1 MELLKLMSDN
11 PMVTGALI
19 ATVSGSLMWVIK
31 AIPLKIYGGIVRLL
45 TVSLHVS
52 SETPI
57 AFSYVNTYLI
67 SRGYSDRTNR
77 LKIVGN
83 SDMSVAPGEGS
94 NFFWDG
100 GLVSIYRKRNVAEG
114 KGAKVVED
122 IHITTYGKSSKRI
135 KEVLRKCRELKTE
148 NRNNHYYRPGYWGDW
163 EPVNRP
169 GQAKS
174 LDSVI
179 LSSEA
184 KTDISKSV
192 EGWLAGKDFYSSLGI
207 PWNHGLLLYG
217 PPGTGK
223 TTLVKALSGKYSLP
237 VHALSLEAI
246 GHGGVL
252 KAFSEIEENSIVL
265 IEDVDRYSE
274 LVSKKLISKDGD
286 IEGDSL
292 DRAGVSLATLLNA
305 IDGVLASEG
314 RLLILTTNHLEKL
327 DPALIRPGRIDKKV
341 FMGNLNKDMVYFM
354 ASKFFDKVPS
364 RVISMIEEEKDERP
378 PAYWQVRFLEARNGA

>member
-1 MELLKLMSDN
+1 
-11 PMVTGALI
+11 
-19 ATVSGSLMWVIK
+19 
-31 AIPLKIYGGIVRLL
+31 
-45 TVSLHVS
+45 
-52 SETPI
+52 
-57 AFSYVNTYLI
+57 
-67 SRGYSDRTNR
+67 
-77 LKIVGN
+77 
-83 SDMSVAPGEGS
+83 
-94 NFFWDG
+94 
-100 GLVSIYRKRNVAEG
+100 
-114 KGAKVVED
+114 
-122 IHITTYGKSSKRI
+122 
-135 KEVLRKCRELKTE
+135 
-148 NRNNHYYRPGYWGDW
+148 
-163 EPVNRP
+163 
-169 GQAKS
+169 
-174 LDSVI
+174 
-179 LSSEA
+179 
-184 KTDISKSV
+184 
-192 EGWLAGKDFYSSLGI
+192 
-207 PWNHGLLLYG
+207 LLYG